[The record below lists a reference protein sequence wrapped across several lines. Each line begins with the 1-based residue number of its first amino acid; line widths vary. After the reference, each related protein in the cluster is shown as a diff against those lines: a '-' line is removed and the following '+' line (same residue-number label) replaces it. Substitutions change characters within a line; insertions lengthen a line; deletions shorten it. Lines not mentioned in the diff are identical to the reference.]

1 MKILI
6 TNWINLL
13 GVFIVLF
20 LYGIA
25 TNVSN
30 PIPTLSQ
37 NFWQSI
43 LAILFGICINGI
55 LFWLLFIVSLIAFD
69 LLFIVKDQNNLKVR
83 LLIEWL
89 LISLPFIYWVIKYNQ
104 WIFLMGVI
112 AFLITQLI
120 RQNLIVKAAK

>member
-30 PIPTLSQ
+30 PNPTLSQ